1 MAESIIAGCNP
12 VLGIVNICLQL
23 VLHTI
28 YDVSKYTMV
37 VISRTLGA
45 LDCMKACRTN
55 LSASDLQ

>member
-23 VLHTI
+23 VLTI

-37 VISRTLGA
+37 VIS
-45 LDCMKACRTN
+45 
-55 LSASDLQ
+55 